1 MAGINCLFLLGRLTR
16 DPQVRLTPEGAEA
29 RFTLGIECRA
39 RDATGAWRT
48 TTCLVE
54 VVAAGRQAD
63 LAGAHLRTGRA
74 VFVEGRLDANG
85 AEAPDRLRV
94 LAQRLTFL
102 PRVLG
107 AQPREDGAVTVAPAW
122 IDQEG

>member
-1 MAGINCLFLLGRLTR
+1 MAGINCVFLLGRLPR
-16 DPQVRLTPEGAEA
+16 DPEVRPSPEGTEA
-29 RFTLGIECRA
+29 RFLLGIEYRA
-39 RDATGAWRT
+39 RDVTGAWLT
-48 TTCLVE
+48 TPCVVE
-54 VVAAGRQAD
+54 VVATGRQAD